1 MSDFL
6 EGVQSTVIES
16 GSSNYLKLES
26 GSTTIRLMDKPKQYY
41 TVWGLEEGE
50 RKKHVS
56 ATEADI
62 AKFATREDPCRLTWG
77 LIVWNYAEGKL
88 MAWELT
94 QKTVINQIITLANAG
109 TSMLDRDFTI
119 VKSGEKMQTKYQV
132 VPAAPSVVEPA
143 VAEAHF
149 AANIN
154 LDGFISGDAIIEQ

>member
-6 EGVQSTVIES
+6 EGVQDTPIES

-26 GSTTIRLMDKPKQYY
+26 GSTTLRLMGNPTQYY
-41 TVWGLEEGE
+41 TVWGLQDGE
-50 RKKHVS
+50 RQKHVS
-56 ATEADI
+56 ANQAEI
-62 AKFATREDPCRLTWG
+62 ESFATREDPVRLTWG

-94 QKTVINQIITLANAG
+94 QKTIINQIITLANAE

-119 VKSGEKMQTKYQV
+119 IKSGEKMQTKYQV
-132 VPAAPSVVEPA
+132 VPAAPSALEPA
-143 VAEAHF
+143 VAEANF

-154 LDGFISGDAIIEQ
+154 KDGFITGDAIIEQ